1 MKSYCNGLYRFLICT
16 FSSIWL
22 MGGGNGTSHA
32 QEVAVNPQIL
42 SKVNHYYE
50 VNLAKNRGCNWYQ
63 VLTAFDHEPDENP
76 LGCSKEPYTA
86 EDASNKPWSGWDE
99 VRDELKRLE
108 DLAVEQQPK
117 PQQNSFDSWVQADN
131 DRQDSGQAVIHKPRV
146 WVNCGGS
153 SERTLS
159 EAQGLVKD
167 GLHTFNCR
175 VFTDSEEDS
184 KLLKNT
190 DINYRITDT
199 TTRVKTG
206 NFIFNRRPNATDVL
220 GGIDISWEN
229 DNSIG
234 PDSKATIEILPGK
247 DYTPVQHKNN
257 NVIIYEDDREIEFSS
272 AGCSDHDLETG
283 RALEDSGFIIC
294 YFNISDTWHQPITVN
309 YTISETGT
317 NRITP
322 SGLPADDP
330 DTGDKDESKPKKKNG
345 DIVEDRLSFTFPAN
359 KRVHSVKIAGI
370 KNNNRYE
377 KKSTVTVTLNSSDK
391 ALLTGRSESVVDIF
405 DDDTRSP
412 GVWLDRCVQV
422 DGSEYFNS
430 RTVYYEGAPDREDPS
445 CLVFSTVPG
454 WPNSENPLNLKVSKS
469 GAQRIMIVENPAFL
483 GLDDFED
490 SITYT
495 DAIGGI
501 GAFQRVYVRDDVVN
515 SGPTYVTFEI
525 LPGNQYTPIIGK
537 TKITIEIREDDTDP
551 QDIQIGMME
560 GDVCDTASNL
570 EINEDGSTELCL
582 KTNGFDRD
590 TYVNMILDQD
600 EGGFIHDMK
609 LGRNVAQKI
618 KISPATP
625 NGQNKHITR
634 GIFVP
639 TKNNNRSGEDGSV
652 RITFEG
658 RTDEQYNTASKKA
671 KVKDSGNSQG
681 IIRIEY
687 QHDPNVKQPEDN
699 LGFKVYPPNDFEKP
713 LKIGFSC
720 SGYKYTCW
728 EEFTIKDKG
737 QLIKLNVDQGDQ
749 VEIPLD
755 VAFEVTRGSYKI
767 AEESVN
773 QTIAVADD
781 DPTKILF
788 AENSMSREGISEGPF
803 TVISQFSI
811 DKPHPVNFEHA
822 QIVFNF
828 PLNANSGCYTYD
840 FDEEGG
846 LASKT
851 APRGKLPCR
860 VKVVHPNKDRVTK
873 LSPDSYRI
881 DGTIANGFS
890 VHFQVGQDDD
900 TIDND
905 IKFRPRVQFLNSGG
919 GVDVSNIPETI
930 RVYDDDVPDRGYV
943 LDDNGNKAL
952 AVLDFTLANYTVVEE
967 NGPAQPVIRVTKC
980 RDLTNTRD
988 VRCTRPIV
996 NLAPIV
1002 VEVIPGTAK
1011 RGEDY
1016 TISNPHLININ
1027 NLSNINDPDSAFVEL
1042 NWPARLR
1049 NPTVTFSINTVH
1061 DGAVEGDE
1069 YFDIKI
1075 VEELLPQGF
1084 IVGNTGKARFKL
1096 RDSDKGYR
1104 NEYIFTSNNNENYK
1118 DDLKKYIRG
1127 LPHAELPSSNWG
1139 YDRPESPWVDNEA
1152 DTTPLSATNRYL
1164 WRAERRI
1171 EGTES
1176 PGDSVDVGGG
1186 YWDPNAIIKV
1196 KVYNKPDQTVNS
1208 EADGELIDGHPEGG
1222 NICPKDST
1230 EDECPLK
1237 ITINSAINSIN
1248 EDSGITKGA
1257 LNLLRFS
1264 ISLTSNRGIT
1274 SDKEIDLTTENAIG
1288 NLLPST
1294 GAPGKITLEGPIKS
1308 GIPVNQN
1315 LQIDLTGHYQPNTS
1329 FTPRQIRVKLT
1340 GPEAIKGNEPL
1351 IWITNDNKADVKVK
1365 LPSGSTGDWSTGTDI
1380 NNTFIVG
1387 LDDTLGS
1394 HQVLQLPLKIT
1405 DPSDADLP
1413 VEDYELKLIDP
1424 KNNIYLTRNQSG
1436 EYTLTF
1442 KGVDNNVQYNCS
1454 GDLINSSGQACIRFI
1469 NKKAMSSTDDEYT
1482 VKITID
1488 DSVESYGT
1496 TRGLVFEKDS
1506 TEHTISKK
1514 INYVANPVTTSNPC
1528 AQGVEQCIQIVQPD
1542 GTDTAKEP
1550 APKSGVSN
1558 SQFQSYVD
1566 IPFDVIIKPA
1576 PKETVHFGVCLK
1588 SDSTADYYQDFRFIS
1603 KYEHDNGSLTS
1614 GYAMAGDPPCTISYG
1629 FRTYKEVTRYYLR
1642 VHGDSVDEGSEIIN
1656 AYIKVTSPDRVKPVG
1671 TQPMG
1676 DITTWTITNS
1686 GPMPSEYL
1694 ARSGHAKSSHIV
1706 DIVKDRINSPL
1717 DYSPQFTF
1725 IPGGA
1730 PGDTDA
1736 DVILEDSTLEANTR
1750 GGLRIYTDVS
1760 KLEFSGE
1767 VGLSGDLKV
1776 ITIGVDKRWE
1786 NSLLGAGFSSFKGS
1800 SKYDD
1805 GNIEEDS
1812 WAVYPYGALYY
1823 DRFTVWGILAF
1834 GEGSLILNPNRMQ
1847 ETDPQP
1853 ESNKADTKWR
1863 SYVVGVS
1870 YKIIETQA
1878 ITSSIFID
1886 HFDQTNRSETTKG
1899 SMEDT
1904 KASSYRTRAGLE
1916 TAFKISSE
1924 FTARLNTSY
1933 NKDSFDDT
1941 HLAYGINVDYQLN
1954 PRTTIGSHWDKD
1966 NSFTTYG
1973 LNFGYDIVP
1982 GVTASTN
1989 YESSGEIAYGID
2001 GNLKF

>member
-1 MKSYCNGLYRFLICT
+1 MNILRITIYTLIAMIFCIHST
-16 FSSIWL
+16 AAS
-22 MGGGNGTSHA
+22 
-32 QEVAVNPQIL
+32 EEVNPKIL
-42 SKVNHYYE
+42 STVQYYYDI
-50 VNLAKNRGCNWYQ
+50 NLVKNRGCNWYQ
-63 VLTAFDHEPDENP
+63 VLTAFGHEPDANP

-86 EDASNKPWSGWDE
+86 AMASNKPWSGWE
-99 VRDELKRLE
+99 PVRDELSRLE
-108 DLAVEQQPK
+108 KLKAEEEIK
-117 PQQNSFDSWVQADN
+117 PQQDSFDSWVQADN
-131 DRQDSGQAVIHKPRV
+131 DRQGGPGAVAPASHDGDDLPEVFLICTSGRVTESLGRWSCQVYAGSPEEANKLKGSVIKYKVTQVSGGFRGVKEGVFTYTIPTNVSDNLLGALPFEWDNDSVVTSNSHVDLEIIPGNNYVV
-146 WVNCGGS
+146 GGS
-153 SERTLS
+153 I
-159 EAQGLVKD
+159 K
-167 GLHTFNCR
+167 
-175 VFTDSEEDS
+175 VF
-184 KLLKNT
+184 
-190 DINYRITDT
+190 
-199 TTRVKTG
+199 
-206 NFIFNRRPNATDVL
+206 
-220 GGIDISWEN
+220 
-229 DNSIG
+229 SI
-234 PDSKATIEILPGK
+234 
-247 DYTPVQHKNN
+247 V
-257 NVIIYEDDREIEFSS
+257 EDDREIEFSS
-272 AGCSDHDLETG
+272 AGCSDHNLETG

-294 YFNISDTWHQPITVN
+294 HFDISNTWHQPITVN

-359 KRVHSVKIAGI
+359 KRVHSVKVASI

-377 KKSTVTVTLNSSDK
+377 NKSTVTVTLDKSDK
-391 ALLTGRSESVVDIF
+391 AILTGRSEAVVDIY

-412 GVWLDRCVQV
+412 GVWFERCTQV
-422 DGSEYFNS
+422 HGSEYLNA

-454 WPNSENPLNLKVSKS
+454 WPNLENPLNLKVSKS
-469 GAQRIMIVENPAFL
+469 GAQRIMVVENPAFL

-490 SITYT
+490 SITFT
-495 DAIGGI
+495 DEIRGNA
-501 GAFQRVYVRDDVVN
+501 AFQRVYVRDDVVN

-590 TYVNMILDQD
+590 TYINMILDQD

-609 LGRNVAQKI
+609 IGRNSAQKI
-618 KISPATP
+618 NISPATP

-652 RITFEG
+652 RITLEG
-658 RTDEQYNTASKKA
+658 RTDGQYNTASKKA

-699 LGFKVYPPNDFEKP
+699 LGFRVWPPNDFKKP

-728 EEFTIKDKG
+728 QEFTIKNKG
-737 QLIKLNVDQGDQ
+737 QLIKLDADQDDQ

-755 VAFEVTRGSYKI
+755 VTFEVTQGDYKI
-767 AEESVN
+767 AEEYIN
-773 QTIAVADD
+773 QTIAVRDD
-781 DPTKILF
+781 DPTVVRF

-822 QIVFNF
+822 QMVFNF

-851 APRGKLPCR
+851 APGGKLPCR
-860 VKVVHPNKDRVTK
+860 VKVVHPDKHKVTK

-881 DGTIANGFS
+881 DGSINNGFS
-890 VHFQVGQDDD
+890 VHFQVGQDND

-905 IKFRPRVQFLNSGG
+905 IKFRPRVKFLNSGG

-930 RVYDDDVPDRGYV
+930 KVYDDDVPDRGYV

-996 NLAPIV
+996 NLTPIV

-1016 TISNPHLININ
+1016 TISNPHLVNIN
-1027 NLSNINDPDSAFVEL
+1027 NLSNIDDPDSAFVEL

-1049 NPTVTFSINTVH
+1049 NPSVTFSINTVH

-1104 NEYIFTSNNNENYK
+1104 NEYIFASNNNENYK

-1230 EDECPLK
+1230 EAECPLK
-1237 ITINSAINSIN
+1237 ITINSAINSID
-1248 EDSGITKGA
+1248 EDSSITKGA

-1264 ISLTSNRGIT
+1264 ISLTSNRDIT

-1294 GAPGKITLEGPIKS
+1294 GAPGKITLEEPIKA

-1315 LQIDLTGHYQPNTS
+1315 LQIDLTGHYQLNTS
-1329 FTPRQIRVKLT
+1329 FTHRQIRVKLT

-1351 IWITNDNKADVKVK
+1351 IWVTNDNKADVKVK
-1365 LPSGSTGDWSTGTDI
+1365 LPSGSTGDWSTDLDI

-1387 LDDTLGS
+1387 LDNTLGS

-1413 VEDYELKLIDP
+1413 VEDYELKLINP

-1454 GDLINSSGQACIRFI
+1454 GDLINSSSQACIKFI

-1496 TRGLVFEKDS
+1496 TRGLVFEKAS
-1506 TEHTISKK
+1506 TDHTVSKK
-1514 INYVANPVTTSNPC
+1514 INYVANPVATSNPC

-1550 APKSGVSN
+1550 VPKSGVSN

-1614 GYAMAGDPPCTISYG
+1614 GYAMAGNPPCTISYG

-1656 AYIKVTSPDRVKPVG
+1656 AYIKVISPGRVKPVG
-1671 TQPMG
+1671 TQPLG
-1676 DITTWTITNS
+1676 DITTWTINND
-1686 GPMPSEYL
+1686 GPMPAEYL
-1694 ARSGHAKSSHIV
+1694 ARSGHAKAAHIV
-1706 DIVKDRINSPL
+1706 DIVKGRVSQPVEREPSVKIV
-1717 DYSPQFTF
+1717 
-1725 IPGGA
+1725 PGGS
-1730 PGDTDA
+1730 PGDTDP
-1736 DVILEDSTLEANTR
+1736 DVILEGAIIEATTR
-1750 GGLRIYTDVS
+1750 GGITIYTDLS
-1760 KLEFSGE
+1760 RLNFSGD
-1767 VGLSGDLKV
+1767 VGLKGDIKA
-1776 ITIGVDKRWE
+1776 ITIGADKRWE
-1786 NSLLGAGFSSFKGS
+1786 NHLLGVGFTTFKSHGEYTGGKLS
-1800 SKYDD
+1800 EK
-1805 GNIEEDS
+1805 S
-1812 WAVYPYGALYY
+1812 WAAYPYGAYY
-1823 DRFTVWGILAF
+1823 THRLTIYGLLAF
-1834 GEGSLILNPNRMQ
+1834 GEGSMILNPN
-1847 ETDPQP
+1847 THKDLTP
-1853 ESNKADTKWR
+1853 EEIGADTTWR
-1863 SYVVGVS
+1863 SYALGLE
-1870 YKIIETQA
+1870 YRLFENERI
-1878 ITSSIFID
+1878 SSSVFID
-1886 HFDQTNRSETTKG
+1886 HFDQTNKSKTVKG
-1899 SMEDT
+1899 SMEDAEVST
-1904 KASSYRTRAGLE
+1904 YRTRAGLD
-1916 TAFKISSE
+1916 TTLTFSDSFSST
-1924 FTARLNTSY
+1924 FTTSF
-1933 NKDSFDDT
+1933 NKDSFEDV
-1941 HLAYGINVDYQLN
+1941 HLSFGTSLNYQMNEKTNISARWNKDGDFSSYGIGLGY
-1954 PRTTIGSHWDKD
+1954 TIA
-1966 NSFTTYG
+1966 
-1973 LNFGYDIVP
+1973 P
-1982 GVTASTN
+1982 GVTSKVDIDD
-1989 YESSGEIAYGID
+1989 SGDTKVGVQ
-2001 GNLKF
+2001 GNLSF